1 MEESDLMNDLLIF
14 KDVAVDLSQEE
25 WECLDCA
32 QKELYMD
39 VMLENYTN
47 LVFVEN
53 HFMCDKYEKVSDQD
67 MKNVLYEL
75 VNIQEKSYK
84 CNVFGQVIHES
95 SQCVLYNTSDT
106 AENCNQDRFANHR
119 NAYTESLNV
128 NRHKSGKKREE
139 PCKYKDGIN
148 SLNLSSIISQHG
160 KIHTAKKKHKNTE
173 CDKSFKS
180 KHQNKLKETNS
191 GRECHQCRK
200 CGKCF
205 SLVSSLSRHK
215 RSHTETPYKC
225 TECDKSFTLGS
236 SFKIHQRIHTGEKPY
251 KCSEC
256 DKSFMNTK
264 YLKIHQRI
272 HTGKKP
278 YKCSDCDKSFTQKCH
293 LRSHQ
298 KIHTGEKPYKC
309 CECDR
314 SFADKGHLR
323 RHQRIHTGTK
333 SYK

>member
-1 MEESDLMNDLLIF
+1 MSASRKNAPQDLLIF

-39 VMLENYTN
+39 VMLENYNN

-53 HFMCDKYEKVSDQD
+53 HFMCNRYEKISDQD
-67 MKNVLYEL
+67 IKRILHEH

-95 SQCVLYNTSDT
+95 SQCIHYNTSDT
-106 AENCNQDRFANHR
+106 TENCLQERFGNHR
-119 NAYTESLNV
+119 DAYTESLIL
-128 NRHKSGKKREE
+128 NRHQSGNRRE
-139 PCKYKDGIN
+139 PCKYKDCIN
-148 SLNLSSIISQHG
+148 SLNMCSITSQH
-160 KIHTAKKKHKNTE
+160 KRIHTAKKEHRNT
-173 CDKSFKS
+173 
-180 KHQNKLKETNS
+180 KETNS
-191 GRECHQCRK
+191 GRKSHQCRK

-205 SLVSSLSRHK
+205 KLISSLSRHK
-215 RSHTETPYKC
+215 RSHTEKLYKC
-225 TECDKSFTLGS
+225 TECDKSFALGS
-236 SFKIHQRIHTGEKPY
+236 SFKNHQRIHTGEKPY
-251 KCSEC
+251 KCIEC
-256 DKSFMNTK
+256 EKSFMNTK

-272 HTGKKP
+272 HTGEKP
-278 YKCSDCDKSFTQKCH
+278 YKCSECDKSFTQKCH

-298 KIHTGEKPYKC
+298 KIHTGEKPFKC
-309 CECDR
+309 CECDK

-323 RHQRIHTGTK
+323 RHQRIHTGKK